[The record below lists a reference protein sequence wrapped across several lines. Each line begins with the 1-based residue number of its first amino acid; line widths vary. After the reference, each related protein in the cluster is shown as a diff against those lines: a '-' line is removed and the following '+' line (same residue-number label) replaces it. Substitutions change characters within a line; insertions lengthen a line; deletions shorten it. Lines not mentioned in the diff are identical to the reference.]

1 VDFHRHLVYAIA
13 IPLRIFVIPMESTTM
28 VLFNKT
34 NLDVFAH
41 NAPPLEHVIDT
52 TTIVET
58 FGMV

>member
-1 VDFHRHLVYAIA
+1 
-13 IPLRIFVIPMESTTM
+13 MESTTM
-28 VLFNKT
+28 MPFGKT

-41 NAPPLEHVIDT
+41 NAPPLEHVINT

>member
-1 VDFHRHLVYAIA
+1 MMPFG
-13 IPLRIFVIPMESTTM
+13 
-28 VLFNKT
+28 KT

-41 NAPPLEHVIDT
+41 NAPPLEHVINT